1 MTTPHER
8 MKFEIDNVTGV
19 ITTLH
24 ILDRDEPDREKEAY
38 LTVMASDNGRP
49 QLDDVCTFKI
59 TIEDINDN
67 TPFFDKVVRRLTSR
81 VTDSLIYSLIDSSF
95 SRLPTDDDSVVCA
108 KKISDACGTNTRL
121 CIMHTQLSGCNSYVT
136 SLYSV
141 KDIYR
146 SL

>member
-1 MTTPHER
+1 MTAPHER

-24 ILDRDEPDREKEAY
+24 ILDRDEPEREKEAY

-67 TPFFDKVVRRLTSR
+67 APFFDKVVRR
-81 VTDSLIYSLIDSSF
+81 
-95 SRLPTDDDSVVCA
+95 
-108 KKISDACGTNTRL
+108 
-121 CIMHTQLSGCNSYVT
+121 
-136 SLYSV
+136 
-141 KDIYR
+141 
-146 SL
+146 